1 MANRLFR
8 LGGWAFEH
16 RKRVVAL
23 WALVL
28 VGVIAAAAA
37 FGGKTNDKFSVPGTE
52 SQEAQELLEQKYPAA
67 SGTYARLVFAA
78 PKGEKLTDAE
88 NKAAVEASL
97 AKATEARRTSRA
109 SPTSMRPGRDPRR
122 LRLRDVVYTV
132 RPTRSTIRS
141 RELEA
146 SGTAGCGLRSSSAAS
161 RADESSQLGVV
172 RSDRFLC
179 WHHAQ
184 SADAETAVLTA
195 IIGVAIG
202 LVAGRPHR
210 RLQNLR
216 DRADPAR

>member
-88 NKAAVEASL
+88 NKAGVEASL
-97 AKATEARRTSRA
+97 AKAVEAKDVSGVTNPYETKALTEDGRVGYADVIYPVTADKIDDVARE
-109 SPTSMRPGRDPRR
+109 
-122 LRLRDVVYTV
+122 
-132 RPTRSTIRS
+132 
-141 RELEA
+141 ELEA
-146 SGTAGCGLRSSSAAS
+146 TGTPAEEAGMQVEFGGGLV
-161 RADESSQLGVV
+161 ADESEVNSE
-172 RSDRFLC
+172 SF
-179 WHHAQ
+179 
-184 SADAETAVLTA
+184 
-195 IIGVAIG
+195 
-202 LVAGRPHR
+202 GR
-210 RLQNLR
+210 
-216 DRADPAR
+216 